1 VIDLDDENGQNELN
15 RKEDPLSKRSKKK
28 IDRLTKIKQPVI
40 KNIIVTKNVENV
52 PVDHHFSK
60 FNECHVF
67 EMGGC
72 FYNATLTQ
80 SNIVRDDNK
89 FFIIQILQMNHNE
102 GTFISSY
109 RIILRILPLGKS
121 RRYWPNL
128 ITGSIE

>member
-1 VIDLDDENGQNELN
+1 M
-15 RKEDPLSKRSKKK
+15 
-28 IDRLTKIKQPVI
+28 KIKQPVI

-52 PVDHHFSK
+52 PVDHNFSK

-102 GTFISSY
+102 DEFYVYSRWGRVGVTGQIS
-109 RIILRILPLGKS
+109 
-121 RRYWPNL
+121 
-128 ITGSIE
+128 

>member
-1 VIDLDDENGQNELN
+1 M
-15 RKEDPLSKRSKKK
+15 
-28 IDRLTKIKQPVI
+28 KIKQPVI

-102 GTFISSY
+102 
-109 RIILRILPLGKS
+109 
-121 RRYWPNL
+121 
-128 ITGSIE
+128 